1 MNTETDIAFTPGE
14 LIASMPCEPR
24 THMAQSPLAPTNWIR
39 CFDGVSIHE
48 PARFP
53 TAFPRACTPA
63 DQTTAASLSLG
74 REAADYA

>member
-1 MNTETDIAFTPGE
+1 MSVETDIAFTPGE
-14 LIASMPCEPR
+14 LIASMPDEPR
-24 THMAQSPLAPTNWIR
+24 THMAQSPLARTDWLR

-53 TAFPRACTPA
+53 TASPRACTPA
-63 DQTTAASLSLG
+63 DQTTTASPSLS